1 MLIGMVA
8 WNYVCPMLISHAQG
22 YVWPTHIAR
31 TSSEYQETR
40 TIEFTSPRL
49 ILMRL
54 VADESMALEHHH
66 HSRPLY
72 WFFDL
77 RLDRKSTKRL
87 NITYVCRCRTCT
99 DDSMRS
105 VIRVLTWSTWTLFQ
119 VNIRERTGSWELVRR
134 PLVNASVFIIQ
145 SNILPSIKCIQLE
158 FSRVHVADG
167 PLFGVD
173 LNWRSQTRVGVFFS
187 SQRVEWNVTCNE
199 SDWPGDEEKKRDPG
213 RCTRMIVKS
222 AVGTAIS
229 AAASWAGHWRTE
241 GVRWKYLSLYR
252 GHFPNKT
259 C

>member
-22 YVWPTHIAR
+22 YVWPTHIAW

-173 LNWRSQTRVGVFFS
+173 LIWRSQTRVGVFFS
-187 SQRVEWNVTCNE
+187 LPASRMECYMQWIGLARRRR
-199 SDWPGDEEKKRDPG
+199 EEERSGQMHPDDRQICCRNRNFSCSKL
-213 RCTRMIVKS
+213 S
-222 AVGTAIS
+222 
-229 AAASWAGHWRTE
+229 RTLTN
-241 GVRWKYLSLYR
+241 RR
-252 GHFPNKT
+252 R
-259 C
+259 